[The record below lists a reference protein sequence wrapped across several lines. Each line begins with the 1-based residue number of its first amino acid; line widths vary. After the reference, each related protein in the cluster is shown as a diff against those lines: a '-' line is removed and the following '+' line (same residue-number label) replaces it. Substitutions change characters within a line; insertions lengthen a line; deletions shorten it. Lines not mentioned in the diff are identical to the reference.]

1 MLVAA
6 FLVMA
11 LVPMTVQ
18 ADDDTESSS
27 VTIDVSGSLVLQT
40 GVKQMYTVT
49 AAGGPGNTTG
59 GNYTWSVTLGGDYKD
74 EATLKPSLGTSTT
87 GVFFFNITAPESA
100 GKLTATI
107 VVKSVNKTENESVTK
122 KITINV
128 RDPVALTATIKN
140 SANVTATSVP
150 VYFYLADDSSSLEE
164 IYNTTVDI
172 EALGSKTILYNW
184 TTYDLDSGSHKIKV
198 VIDPESDYVT
208 LNDGGKESTETFYYQ
223 VHGYGAVNSWLW
235 VFVAI
240 LLVVL
245 FFVYTRPQKRK
256 KKKKKR

>member
-1 MLVAA
+1 
-6 FLVMA
+6 
-11 LVPMTVQ
+11 
-18 ADDDTESSS
+18 
-27 VTIDVSGSLVLQT
+27 
-40 GVKQMYTVT
+40 VKQMYKVT

-59 GNYTWSVTLGGDYKD
+59 GNYTWSVTLGGDLKND
-74 EATLKPSLGTSTT
+74 ATLKPSLGTSST
-87 GVFFFNITAPESA
+87 GVFYFNITAPDNA
-100 GKLTATI
+100 GTVTATI
-107 VVKSVNKTENESVTK
+107 VVKSVNKTANESATE
-122 KITINV
+122 KITIRV
-128 RDPVALTATIKN
+128 RDPVTLTAKITN
-140 SANVTATSVP
+140 TANVTATSVP

-164 IYNTTVDI
+164 IYNTTVDVK
-172 EALGSKTILYNW
+172 ALGSKTIIYNW
-184 TTYDLDSGSHKIKV
+184 TTYDLESGSHKVKV

-208 LNDGGKESTETFYYQ
+208 LNDGGKESTVTFYYQ